1 MPFCIWGLAPLYF
14 KLLGHVGSDEI
25 IAHRVIWSMVF
36 LGLVLVFRSQGRFR
50 AAIRIRPRVLAALA
64 ISAVLIAS
72 NWLVFVYAINTER
85 VLSTS
90 LGYFINPLVNV
101 LLGMLIFRERLSGLQ
116 AIAVVLAFV
125 GTAWMTARVGQ
136 FPWIALVLAFSFA
149 LYGVVRKKTD
159 VGPLVGLFWETL
171 LATPFALLW
180 LFWLNQQ
187 GALAFDPA
195 ATGQAVL
202 LAGTGL
208 VTLLPLVLF
217 ATAVRRLNLS
227 TIGLMQYLAPS
238 MTFLLAV
245 FLFEEPFTP
254 DHAVTFACVWTALVL
269 FTRCQLALLS
279 TDSCTAAGG
288 AMSDSDAIQRPAG
301 RRLGSLRAL
310 RPFIM
315 RYRLQIGL
323 ALLFLLISAAGAL
336 SIPAAVGQ
344 VIDRGFLAENIG
356 NINRWFWLLFAAAA
370 MMAVGGGLRFYWVS
384 WLGQRVVADIRQA
397 VYARVLSMSPE
408 FFGNTRTGEVLSR
421 LNTDTTLVETLV
433 GSTVSFG
440 VRNLLMLVASSIALA
455 VTAPA
460 LAGVIALLIALIIV
474 PVVMLGRWV
483 RRLSRSAQD
492 RVADFSARG
501 DETINAV
508 QTVQSFA
515 QEARERE
522 RFDEAVESAFVAA
535 RDRIRASTFLIVLVI
550 MMTFGAI
557 TFVLWLGARSVLS
570 GEMTPGQLGQFVLYA
585 AIAAGSTASLSEI
598 WSQLQRAAGAMERL
612 AELLEATPSI
622 VSPVQPRSLP
632 EGPLSVSF
640 DEVGFAYPS
649 RPDEPV
655 LHELSFEVRA
665 GETVAIVGPSGAGKS
680 TLFQLLL
687 RFYDPDAGRVS
698 LAGTDIRELDLLEL
712 RRRLGVVPQDVVMF
726 SGSAAQNIAYGRPEA
741 SPELIEQAAHSAHV
755 EEFVARWPDR
765 YDTFLGERGIRLSG
779 GQRQRIA
786 IARALLKE
794 PPLLLLDEAT
804 ASLDAE
810 SERLVQEALNDI
822 GDNRTVLVIAHRL
835 ATVRRADR
843 IMVLDQGRVVA
854 QGSHDTLVAES
865 PLYARLARLQFLAD
879 DGNGA
884 ARVTSSGTSGR
895 PRKPPPSARHGR
907 G

>member
-1 MPFCIWGLAPLYF
+1 M
-14 KLLGHVGSDEI
+14 
-25 IAHRVIWSMVF
+25 
-36 LGLVLVFRSQGRFR
+36 
-50 AAIRIRPRVLAALA
+50 
-64 ISAVLIAS
+64 
-72 NWLVFVYAINTER
+72 N
-85 VLSTS
+85 
-90 LGYFINPLVNV
+90 
-101 LLGMLIFRERLSGLQ
+101 
-116 AIAVVLAFV
+116 
-125 GTAWMTARVGQ
+125 
-136 FPWIALVLAFSFA
+136 
-149 LYGVVRKKTD
+149 
-159 VGPLVGLFWETL
+159 
-171 LATPFALLW
+171 
-180 LFWLNQQ
+180 
-187 GALAFDPA
+187 
-195 ATGQAVL
+195 
-202 LAGTGL
+202 
-208 VTLLPLVLF
+208 
-217 ATAVRRLNLS
+217 
-227 TIGLMQYLAPS
+227 
-238 MTFLLAV
+238 
-245 FLFEEPFTP
+245 
-254 DHAVTFACVWTALVL
+254 
-269 FTRCQLALLS
+269 
-279 TDSCTAAGG
+279 
-288 AMSDSDAIQRPAG
+288 DSDAIQRPAG

-384 WLGQRVVADIRQA
+384 WLGQRVVADIRQS

-455 VTAPA
+455 ITAPA

-522 RFDEAVESAFVAA
+522 RFDESVESAFVAA

-612 AELLEATPSI
+612 AELLEAKPSI

-640 DEVGFAYPS
+640 DKVGFAYPS

-655 LHELSFEVRA
+655 LHGLSFEVRA

-741 SPELIEQAAHSAHV
+741 SPGLIEQAAHSAHV

-879 DGNGA
+879 DEA
-884 ARVTSSGTSGR
+884 TAPVF
-895 PRKPPPSARHGR
+895 PLE
-907 G
+907 